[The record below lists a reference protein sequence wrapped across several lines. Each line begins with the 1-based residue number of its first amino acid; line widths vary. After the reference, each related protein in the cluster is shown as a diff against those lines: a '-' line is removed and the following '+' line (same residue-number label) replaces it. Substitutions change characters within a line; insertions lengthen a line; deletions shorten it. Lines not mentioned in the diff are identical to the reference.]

1 MNVLETILGNATEIS
16 FGFLFVWLLWSTN
29 KRNDDREDKYQKRE
43 EKYQEIINRQSQA
56 LGAMEDVREK
66 IDMMHS
72 EFVKA
77 RIERESQEI
86 KITPDT
92 INAGKRYTL
101 KSKI

>member
-56 LGAMEDVREK
+56 L
-66 IDMMHS
+66 
-72 EFVKA
+72 
-77 RIERESQEI
+77 EI
-86 KITPDT
+86 GR
-92 INAGKRYTL
+92 AHV
-101 KSKI
+101 